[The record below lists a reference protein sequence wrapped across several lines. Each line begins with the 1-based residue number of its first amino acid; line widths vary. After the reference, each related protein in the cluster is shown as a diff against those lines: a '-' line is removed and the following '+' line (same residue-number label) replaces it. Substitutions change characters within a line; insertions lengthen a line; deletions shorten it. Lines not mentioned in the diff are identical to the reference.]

1 MCDILRHKL
10 YRLTLNS
17 KSSRHWSIL
26 EKTIEVASGRCSLSC
41 VEVLH
46 IRLQWQMS
54 RHRCEEEGNSTTWY
68 PKKLYGY
75 NVVDLL
81 IKPVA
86 LICLI
91 WNLVTSPPGRPSRQR
106 DYHPSTSKR
115 KHQSVIGRR
124 INNCIAC
131 SKSVHCCRW
140 KNFVL
145 YLLRKKRVETISTRR
160 NEKTS
165 KIQKNIKFAFI
176 YPW

>member
-1 MCDILRHKL
+1 M
-10 YRLTLNS
+10 
-17 KSSRHWSIL
+17 
-26 EKTIEVASGRCSLSC
+26 SC

-54 RHRCEEEGNSTTWY
+54 RHRCEEEGNSTTLY

-115 KHQSVIGRR
+115 KHQSVIGRLTIALIVPNQCIVVVER
-124 INNCIAC
+124 TLYCICYGRKELTRSQHVVTRKPVKYKKIINSPLFTLGSI
-131 SKSVHCCRW
+131 
-140 KNFVL
+140 
-145 YLLRKKRVETISTRR
+145 
-160 NEKTS
+160 
-165 KIQKNIKFAFI
+165 
-176 YPW
+176 